1 MIAKNEQHTLLLM
14 LQACFKEEDLIL
26 QRDSSRLI
34 KLCF

>member
-1 MIAKNEQHTLLLM
+1 MIAKNEQDTLLLM
-14 LQACFKEEDLIL
+14 LQACFKETDLIL